1 MGRFMQTIK
10 KYGKIEYLY
19 VFLLFFVSIPLFAGF
34 LDGNDTRFHLMRIE
48 GITEGLRMGQFPVKI
63 QPAWYDGYGYGCS
76 VFYGDLFLYLP
87 ACLHLAGV
95 SLQGAYQFYIFL
107 VQAATITVSA
117 YSFRRIFEKRFIALF
132 GTTLYTLSI
141 YRLKNVFAR
150 GAVGEYTAMVFLPL
164 LAYALVLLL
173 KKDSEKKELWKG
185 TLLLAF
191 GMTGILQS
199 HLLSAEMVCIML
211 AFLCIVYLRRILKAK
226 VFGAFV
232 KAVCLAA
239 ALNLGFLVPFADY
252 MVTGKFNVN
261 AINGGWRV
269 EQNIQECGAGLS
281 QLAGIFYRAD
291 SKVPTQEMGGI
302 GLGLLAAVAV
312 FMIFLFLLKKE
323 EKNSFCWKLARISCV
338 IAVLSVFMSTRYF
351 PWEALR
357 KSNVLVRY
365 IVINLQFPWRFCT
378 VASIALTVLWCCLLQ
393 LMASAWSVRGA
404 LAAAG
409 ATATVSLIT
418 AGYFAGDTLRVGQSF
433 QAVFA
438 EGMDTMVESGEE
450 YLPVNT
456 VSRDFSEENLYVGEG
471 ITVSET
477 ERTGIRLKIT
487 CVNQSKQE
495 QEMEV
500 PLLYYKGYSAS
511 GKDLDGTKKKLTVGS
526 GNNQV
531 VRIQI
536 PAGFDGIITIDFKEP
551 LYWRIAEGI
560 SLMAV
565 FLTIYLAYAKIW
577 NCNKKYAILGKS
589 NETKTKLFFR
599 NQ

>member
-1 MGRFMQTIK
+1 MGRFIQIMK

-19 VFLLFFVSIPLFAGF
+19 VLLLFFVSIPLFAGF

-63 QPAWYDGYGYGCS
+63 QPAWYEGYGYGCS
-76 VFYGDLFLYLP
+76 VFYGDLFLYIP
-87 ACLHLAGV
+87 AFLHLAGV
-95 SLQGAYQFYIFL
+95 SLQGSYQFYIFL
-107 VQAATITVSA
+107 VQAVTITVSA
-117 YSFRRIFEKRFIALF
+117 YSFYRIFENRYIAVF

-173 KKDSEKKELWKG
+173 KKDSEKKELRKG

-191 GMTGILQS
+191 SMTGILQS

-211 AFLCIVYLRRILKAK
+211 ALLCVIYLRRILKAE

-239 ALNLGFLVPFADY
+239 ALNLGFLIPFVDY

-269 EQNIQECGAGLS
+269 EQNIQECGAGLL

-323 EKNSFCWKLARISCV
+323 EKNSFCWRLARISCI

-357 KSNVLVRY
+357 KSNVLIRY
-365 IVINLQFPWRFCT
+365 LVVNLQFPWRFCT
-378 VASIALTVLWCCLLQ
+378 VASIALTVLWCCLLK
-393 LMASAWSVRGA
+393 LMASVWSVRGA
-404 LAAAG
+404 LTAAG
-409 ATATVSLIT
+409 AAVTVSLIT

-433 QAVFA
+433 RAVFA
-438 EGMDTMVESGEE
+438 EGIDTMVESGEE

-456 VSRDFSEENLYVGEG
+456 ISRDFSEENLYVGEG
-471 ITVSET
+471 IAVLKT

-487 CVNQSKQE
+487 CVNESKQE
-495 QEMEV
+495 QALEV
-500 PLLYYKGYSAS
+500 PLLYYKGYAAS
-511 GKDLDGTKKKLTVGS
+511 GKDSDGTEKKLPVGS

-531 VRIQI
+531 VRIHV
-536 PAGFDGIITIDFKEP
+536 PAGFDGMITVDFKEP
-551 LYWRIAEGI
+551 LYWRIAEAI
-560 SLMAV
+560 SLMAAA
-565 FLTIYLAYAKIW
+565 LTILLGIWKAKDERKMLPESGI
-577 NCNKKYAILGKS
+577 KS
-589 NETKTKLFFR
+589 
-599 NQ
+599 